1 MYNATHYKCLDT
13 IKHMLDFSLP
23 NASLNNTIHNN
34 KIQIPMPALMA
45 LINHH
50 SNQFVFIKNKYS
62 KYQYANAN
70 FIKLMGLTSVKKIFN
85 QTNFELCRD
94 IKKIKLYLQHDEEVL
109 ESGETLDLDAEVS
122 PIKNKLINK
131 QMLGNLYPIFNTN
144 MMRTIGVLGIV
155 TAQHKPFTLNLEE
168 AILLT
173 PQEFNTFFTRCSY
186 SIDLFNQAIS
196 FSRREIQCMI
206 ELIKGKHAGEIAENL
221 ALKQSTVESYLIN
234 LKNKLGVNTRS
245 HLIMTILDQK
255 IIQKIIL

>member
-1 MYNATHYKCLDT
+1 
-13 IKHMLDFSLP
+13 MLDPSLP
-23 NASLNNTIHNN
+23 NASFINNIQSN
-34 KIQIPMPALMA
+34 KLQIPTAGLLS

-62 KYQYANAN
+62 KYQYANTN
-70 FIKLMGLTSVKKIFN
+70 FIKLMGLESLKKLIN
-85 QTNFELCRD
+85 QTNFELYRD

-109 ESGETLDLDAEVS
+109 ESGETLGIAAEVS

-131 QMLGNLYPIFNTN
+131 HMVGNLYPIFNTDT
-144 MMRTIGVLGIV
+144 MGTIGVLGIV
-155 TAQHKPFTLNLEE
+155 TAQHQPFTLNLED
-168 AILLT
+168 AISLT
-173 PQEFNTFFTRCSY
+173 AQEFNAFFTRCSY

-255 IIQKIIL
+255 IIQQIIL